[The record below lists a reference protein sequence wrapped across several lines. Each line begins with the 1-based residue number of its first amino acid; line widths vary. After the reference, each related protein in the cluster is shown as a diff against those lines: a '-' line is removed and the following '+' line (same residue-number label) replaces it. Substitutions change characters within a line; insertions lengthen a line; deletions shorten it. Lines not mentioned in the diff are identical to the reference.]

1 MTEAREEPMSHNHIE
16 YQGKNIDEAVAKA
29 CGDLQTNRAELE
41 IEIVSAGSTGIFGL
55 GRKKAVIRAR
65 RKAVSPL
72 VPEPTLRQASTPAS
86 PEPNAPPR
94 PKGKRPGK
102 GAPLTTA
109 RRHPAPP
116 SRPEPSK
123 ASHPPSEPGP
133 PPTPEDIEA
142 IRDLTQTLL
151 AKMGFELEVEASLAG
166 GKLRVHIHPG
176 AQVEELVGRE
186 GNVLDALQY
195 LMRKIVAQRFPGRL
209 DLSLDAGNYREHR
222 QQELRELALDLAR
235 QARATGTSQTMGALN
250 PADRRI
256 VHLALKDDPEIRSV
270 SIGEGLFK
278 RVRIYLPGTTR
289 GRRRAAPGPDAT
301 EGAAPPSDSP

>member
-1 MTEAREEPMSHNHIE
+1 MSHNHME

-29 CGDLQTNRAELE
+29 CDDLQANRAELE

-65 RKAVSPL
+65 RKAASPL
-72 VPEPTLRQASTPAS
+72 ASESPLSQAPTPAS
-86 PEPNAPPR
+86 PKPNAHPR

-102 GAPLTTA
+102 GTPLTTA
-109 RRHPAPP
+109 RRHPG
-116 SRPEPSK
+116 PEPGPSK
-123 ASHPPSEPGP
+123 AAHPPSEPGP
-133 PPTPEDIEA
+133 PPTPENIEA
-142 IRDLTQTLL
+142 IRELTQTLL
-151 AKMGFELEVEASLAG
+151 AKMGFELEVEASLVG

-256 VHLALKDDPEIRSV
+256 VHLALKDDPEIR
-270 SIGEGLFK
+270 
-278 RVRIYLPGTTR
+278 
-289 GRRRAAPGPDAT
+289 
-301 EGAAPPSDSP
+301 